1 MAMYWK
7 NFVSAF
13 DPFSSKEQCAAAVQ
27 CPGTRSRYSGLKN
40 SLKYMFGKPT
50 QTQGGTCKLHT
61 ETSVLNPANFF
72 PVRRQR

>member
-27 CPGTRSRYSGLKN
+27 CPGTRSRYSGLDI

-50 QTQGGTCKLHT
+50 QTRWGTCKLHM
-61 ETSVLNPANFF
+61 EKPSQ
-72 PVRRQR
+72 PVY